1 MRIILAPSSLCVSK
15 EMMALLTWPANLV
28 KSENAVDPWEGLGPD
43 LALRMKQSEKKLV
56 LNAKV
61 GLSYLIP

>member
-1 MRIILAPSSLCVSK
+1 
-15 EMMALLTWPANLV
+15 MMALLTWPANLV